1 MDNVWLRDH
10 DSIDELA
17 NDLMHKLN
25 QRNQYPINTQPFA
38 KSDLHIKDLFRKF
51 VQKVGQLQENLN
63 QISSQ
68 NRITQR
74 ESERRQR
81 CVDNLNNRLKQIE
94 NQINNPDCDRR
105 NALFSYNN
113 YQSISH
119 NQNEAPTIG
128 WNDLDNE
135 SANGSN
141 GQSVTQLK
149 ETQKLLLKE
158 QDKGL
163 DTLQEIIV
171 RQKYLAKGINSEID
185 LHNEILEDIT
195 HAVEETDDRLTRN
208 TRNIRVVNKKTS
220 TCGYWT
226 VIILLLIAII
236 VVALVPN

>member
-158 QDKGL
+158 
-163 DTLQEIIV
+163 
-171 RQKYLAKGINSEID
+171 
-185 LHNEILEDIT
+185 ILEDIT